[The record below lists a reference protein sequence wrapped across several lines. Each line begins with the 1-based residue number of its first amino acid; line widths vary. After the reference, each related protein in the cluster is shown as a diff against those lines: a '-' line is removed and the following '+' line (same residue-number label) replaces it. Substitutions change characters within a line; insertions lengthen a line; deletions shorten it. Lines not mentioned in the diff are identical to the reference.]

1 MIHYLIR
8 RLVYAVVTVFGISI
22 VSFIIIEL
30 PPGDFLASIV
40 QKQSVLNGNL
50 TQGQIADLRHQ
61 YGLDQSMYVQ
71 YWKWITG
78 ILTRGDFGLS
88 FVSNISHPVAVSS
101 LIMDRLPLTIALAFA
116 TLVFTWI
123 VAVPIGIYSAAR
135 QYSFGDYTFTIF
147 GFLGLA
153 IPNFLVALVLL
164 YVSFRY
170 FGQSVGGLFSPQYV
184 DAPWSFGRVLDLL
197 SHMWIPVIIVGL
209 NGTAILIRI
218 MRANLLD
225 ELRKPYVIAARARGL
240 SETRLLVKYPVRLAL
255 SPLLSTVGWVLP
267 GLISSGEVVAIVL
280 SLQTTGPLL
289 LTSLQTQDMYLAGSF
304 IFMISLLTVA
314 GTLISDLLLAW
325 SDPRIR
331 HRYQ

>member
-1 MIHYLIR
+1 MTNYIIR
-8 RLVYAVVTVFGISI
+8 RLIYAVVTVVGISVI
-22 VSFIIIEL
+22 SFIIIQL
-30 PPGDFLASIV
+30 PPGDFLSAIV
-40 QKQSVLNGNL
+40 KKQSELNGTL
-50 TQGQIADLRHQ
+50 TQGQISDLKNQ
-61 YGLDQSMYVQ
+61 YGLDQSIYVQ
-71 YWKWITG
+71 YWKWISG
-78 ILTRGDFGLS
+78 ILTRGDFGRS
-88 FVSNISHPVAVSS
+88 FVLNQPVSK
-101 LIMDRLPLTIALAFA
+101 LIANRLPLTIALAFA

-135 QYSFGDYTFTIF
+135 QYSFGDYTFTIL

-164 YVSFRY
+164 YVSFKY
-170 FGQSVGGLFSPQYV
+170 FGQSVGGLFSPKYV
-184 DAPWSFGRVLDLL
+184 DVPWSFGRFTDLL
-197 SHMWIPVIIVGL
+197 SHMWIPVIIVGT
-209 NGTAILIRI
+209 NGTAVLIRI

-240 SETRLLVKYPVRLAL
+240 SEPRLLVKYPVRLAL

-289 LTSLQTQDMYLAGSF
+289 LAALQSQDMYLAGSF
-304 IFMISLLTVA
+304 IFMVSLLTVV

-325 SDPRIR
+325 SDPRVR
-331 HRYQ
+331 HRYR

>member
-1 MIHYLIR
+1 VTRYIIR
-8 RLVYAVVTVFGISI
+8 RLIYAVVTVFGISVI
-22 VSFIIIEL
+22 SFIIIEL
-30 PPGDFLASIV
+30 PPGDFLSTIIK
-40 QKQSVLNGNL
+40 KQSALNGTL
-50 TQGQIADLRHQ
+50 TQGQITDLRHQ
-61 YGLDQSMYVQ
+61 YGLNQPVYVQ
-71 YWKWITG
+71 YWKWIEG
-78 ILTRGDFGLS
+78 IITRGDFGRS
-88 FVSNISHPVAVSS
+88 FVVLDHPVAVSS
-101 LIMDRLPLTIALAFA
+101 LIVDRLPLTIALAFA

-153 IPNFLVALVLL
+153 IPNFLIALVLL
-164 YVSFRY
+164 YVSFKY

-184 DAPWSFGRVLDLL
+184 DAPWTFGKFVDLL
-197 SHMWIPVIIVGL
+197 SHMWIPVIIVGA
-209 NGTAILIRI
+209 NGTAVLIRI

-240 SETRLLVKYPVRLAL
+240 SEPRLIVKYPVRLAL

-289 LTSLQTQDMYLAGSF
+289 LSALQTQDMYLAGSF
-304 IFMISLLTVA
+304 IFMVSLLTVV
-314 GTLISDLLLAW
+314 GTLISDFLLAW

-331 HRYQ
+331 HRYE

>member
-1 MIHYLIR
+1 MINYIIR
-8 RLVYAVVTVFGISI
+8 RLVYALVTVFGISVI
-22 VSFIIIEL
+22 SFLIIQF
-30 PPGDFLASIV
+30 PPGDFLSTIV
-40 QKQSVLNGNL
+40 ERQSVLFGTM
-50 TQGQIADLRHQ
+50 TQGQIVDLKLQ
-61 YGLDQSMYVQ
+61 YGLDEPIYVQ

-88 FVSNISHPVAVSS
+88 FVLNRPVSS
-101 LIMDRLPLTIALAFA
+101 LILERLPLTVALAFA
-116 TLVFTWI
+116 TLIFTWL
-123 VAVPIGIYSAAR
+123 VAVPVGIYSAAR
-135 QYSFGDYTFTIF
+135 QYSIGDYVFTIV

-153 IPNFLVALVLL
+153 IPSFLIALVLL
-164 YVSFRY
+164 YVSFKY
-170 FGQSVGGLFSPQYV
+170 FGQSVGGLFSPEYV
-184 DAPWSFGRVLDLL
+184 DAGWSFGRLVDLL
-197 SHMWIPVIIVGL
+197 SHMWIPVIIVGAS
-209 NGTAILIRI
+209 GTAVLIRI

-240 SETRLLVKYPVRLAL
+240 SERRLLVKYPVRLAL

-289 LTSLQTQDMYLAGSF
+289 LAALQTQDMYLAGSF
-304 IFMISLLTVA
+304 IFLLSLLTVV

-331 HRYQ
+331 RRYG